1 MDCWSSW
8 TKPATVGAAVREVVL
23 VRGDATVARKCKA
36 RTVTCVGDLGAPRRG
51 KAEGR
56 LKMVAGSRR
65 SVELE

>member
-1 MDCWSSW
+1 M

-23 VRGDATVARKCKA
+23 VRWGAMFAGLCKA
-36 RTVTCVGDLGAPRRG
+36 KTVTCVGDLGAMRRG

-65 SVELE
+65 SVEPE